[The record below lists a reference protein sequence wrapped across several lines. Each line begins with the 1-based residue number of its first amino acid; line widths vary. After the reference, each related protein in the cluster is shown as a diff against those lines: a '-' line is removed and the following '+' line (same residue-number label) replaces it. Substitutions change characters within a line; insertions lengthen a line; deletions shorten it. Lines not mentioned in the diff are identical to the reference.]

1 MAKSFIHVD
10 FEEGIMKKLIGS
22 FIVLLLFVG
31 FSVQASEKDDLFIQ
45 VDLDGVDPS
54 ECSIMKVKPDGAISE
69 FVSSSR
75 ILSAT
80 GLSTC
85 DFDDTGLAVSN
96 DGKVYFSEDSSNN
109 ILVADPRGGVT
120 TFITDSV
127 VNTLFPNTV
136 DWDNGMDINPL
147 TGTLVAA
154 DEDNEAIVE
163 FPTDVP
169 TPIFNP
175 ALINILAVEA
185 DFEALVT
192 NADLEGGIAIDNQGN
207 IYIAND
213 DSANDVDNVIFK
225 LTPQGNLSIL
235 CTQAELIAGG
245 AGPEVDL
252 DVGMA
257 FDGSLFVADDGDCNC
272 VLEIDPVSCNPQILI
287 TGVQIEAITGSNADL
302 EGGVCIDT
310 NMNLFLGD
318 DGGSPDAP
326 NIIKVPVSNP
336 VTASLFV
343 SEAEIDA
350 LYAGITPGGDPQ
362 LEGSCD
368 VKRADSEKVPTLS
381 EWGMISMAAIL
392 GLVGFMV
399 ARRRMLKA

>member
-1 MAKSFIHVD
+1 
-10 FEEGIMKKLIGS
+10 MKKLISS

-45 VDLDGVDPS
+45 VDLNGADPD
-54 ECSIMKVKPDGAISE
+54 ECSIMKVKADGSISE
-69 FVSSSR
+69 FVSTSQ

-80 GLSTC
+80 GSGSC
-85 DFDDTGLAVSN
+85 DFDDTGLAVGN
-96 DGKVYFSEDSSNN
+96 DGRVFFSEDTSDN
-109 ILVADPRGGVT
+109 ILVADPNGQTRTFVT
-120 TFITDSV
+120 DTV
-127 VNTLFPNTV
+127 VNMLFPLTV
-136 DWDNGMDINPL
+136 DWDNGMDVNPVS
-147 TGTLVAA
+147 GTLVAA

-163 FPTDVP
+163 FPTDVAI
-169 TPIFNP
+169 PIQNP

-192 NADLEGGIAIDNQGN
+192 NVDLEGGIAIDGQEN

-213 DSANDVDNVIFK
+213 DSDNDVDNVIFK
-225 LTPQGNLSIL
+225 LTSAGDLSIL
-235 CTQAELIAGG
+235 CTQAQLIAGG

-257 FDGSLFVADDGDCNC
+257 FDGSLFVADDGDCEC
-272 VLEIDPVSCNPQILI
+272 VLEIDPVTCNPQILI
-287 TGVQIEAITGSNADL
+287 TEAQISALTGEVDVDL

-318 DGGSPDAP
+318 DGDDEP
-326 NIIKVPVSNP
+326 NIIKVPVANP
-336 VTASLFV
+336 VTSSLFI

-350 LYAGITPGGDPQ
+350 LYANISPGGNPR

-368 VKRADSEKVPTLS
+368 VKRVDTPNPVPTIS
-381 EWGMISMAAIL
+381 EWGMIATAL
-392 GLVGFMV
+392 GLGIIGFIV
-399 ARRRMLKA
+399 ARRRMINA